1 MSPAYLETVRL
12 LIEVAPDVFRPECFA
27 MKGGTALNLFVCD
40 MPRLSVDIDLVYTPR
55 AVQRSE
61 ALAKIAK
68 ALGSVAKNLKKRG
81 LKIQLG
87 AMDEGDEVKLFVN
100 RGAVVV
106 KVEVNHVFRGTVLS
120 PTTMRLAPAAR
131 TLLATDLTVPMLA
144 VDELY
149 GSKLVAA
156 LDRQHPRDFF
166 DVMMMYAN
174 QGLTAEIV
182 ECFVVYLAGHN
193 RPVHEVLFSTDKDMA
208 PAFRNEF
215 EGMPVQPTPLDDL
228 VATRAR
234 LRRDMAANLTDA
246 HRRFLVS
253 LVKLEPAWDLLR
265 CGHAS
270 ELPALRWKLRN
281 LEELKR
287 KNPKKFLAQESLLM
301 ERFSGKS

>member
-12 LIEVAPDVFRPECFA
+12 LIEVAPDVFGPDCFA

-40 MPRLSVDIDLVYTPR
+40 MPRLSVDIDLVYTSR
-55 AVQRSE
+55 AVQRSD
-61 ALAKIAK
+61 ALAEIAK
-68 ALGSVAKNLKKRG
+68 ALSSVAKSLKKRG

-106 KVEVNHVFRGTVLS
+106 KVEVNHVFRGTVLA
-120 PTTMRLAPAAR
+120 PTTMRLTPSAR
-131 TLLATDLTVPMLA
+131 TLLATDLSVPVLA

-174 QGLTAEIV
+174 QGLTPEIV

-208 PAFRNEF
+208 TAFRNEF

-234 LRRDMAANLTDA
+234 LRRDMAASLTDA
-246 HRRFLVS
+246 HRRFFVS
-253 LVKLEPAWDLLR
+253 LVKLEPRWDLLR
-265 CGHAS
+265 CQHAS

-281 LEELKR
+281 LDELRR
-287 KNPKKFLAQESLLM
+287 KNSTKFQAQEALLV
-301 ERFSGKS
+301 ERFAGKQ